1 MNTPK
6 KTVREEL
13 TQQKFNRTQRKKC
26 AYTNAKNNQTELKE
40 NNARDTNLTNN
51 RTEHK
56 ENSARDI
63 NVTSNQTK
71 QTKLRETLT

>member
-1 MNTPK
+1 M
-6 KTVREEL
+6 
-13 TQQKFNRTQRKKC
+13 
-26 AYTNAKNNQTELKE
+26 KNNQTELKE

-51 RTEHK
+51 QTEHK

-63 NVTSNQTK
+63 NVTNNQTK

>member
-1 MNTPK
+1 M
-6 KTVREEL
+6 REEL
-13 TQQKFNRTQRKKC
+13 TQQKVNRTERKKC

-63 NVTSNQTK
+63 NVTNNQTK
-71 QTKLRETLT
+71 QTKLRETPTLKQPSRT